1 MIIRLENG
9 KIADV
14 YSGLSDDTIEQLK
27 TAFEGSEFVET
38 DELVNRGEAWPK
50 VAVEPAP
57 APVPMVMP
65 PPTMASIVAQL
76 NTIVEQKKSEYL
88 QRWPQASQ
96 VDLWPMF
103 AEEITRL
110 KTAKTVATPA
120 LYPVLA
126 GALSVRMGVNPG
138 DLSAEHITGFA
149 GAIVGA
155 KTAHAIELAKLE
167 SAYQATLMAWTKD
180 PETNIESVFEV
191 VYGA

>member
-1 MIIRLENG
+1 MLIRIENG

-27 TAFEGSEFVET
+27 TAFDSSEFIET
-38 DELVNRGEAWPK
+38 DEPVNRGEAWPK
-50 VAVEPAP
+50 VEIEP

-65 PPTMASIVAQL
+65 PPTMASIVGQL

-103 AEEITRL
+103 SEEILRL
-110 KTAKTVATPA
+110 KTSDVAVSPA

-126 GALSVRMGVNPG
+126 GALSVKLGFNPD
-138 DLSAEHITGFA
+138 DLAAEHITSFA

-167 SAYQATLMAWTKD
+167 SAYQMALMAWTKD
-180 PETNIESVFEV
+180 PETDVKSAFEV
-191 VYGA
+191 VYGT